1 MGRGLRDVV
10 VSTRTFAAACTL
22 AERLGASAVR
32 FEEVH
37 ERLGAA
43 DLVVSSTSAPHP
55 VLAADVVR
63 RAVAGRTRDAAAADR
78 PGGAAGHRAR
88 GALDRGLRAARPR
101 RPEGRGGPQRGPAPA
116 GGRRRRGDLRGP
128 APSSSASG
136 RPRASWCPSIVR
148 LREHGEQL
156 AAEEVARAAA
166 GWPALDD
173 DERARLEKLGRA
185 IARRLLHEPTVRLR
199 EGAAA
204 SDGVAYAET
213 VRDLFGLELPNG
225 TPTPDA

>member
-1 MGRGLRDVV
+1 VRSIEGCVLHDLDDLKAVVARNVALRQQEASAAEEICAAQAEQFREWQAARVV
-10 VSTRTFAAACTL
+10 V
-22 AERLGASAVR
+22 
-32 FEEVH
+32 
-37 ERLGAA
+37 
-43 DLVVSSTSAPHP
+43 
-55 VLAADVVR
+55 
-63 RAVAGRTRDAAAADR
+63 
-78 PGGAAGHRAR
+78 
-88 GALDRGLRAARPR
+88 
-101 RPEGRGGPQRGPAPA
+101 
-116 GGRRRRGDLRGP
+116 
-128 APSSSASG
+128 
-136 RPRASWCPSIVR
+136 PSIVR
-148 LREHGEQL
+148 LREHGEHL

-173 DERARLEKLGRA
+173 DERARLEKLGRS